1 MIAVLALMAMQGVLG
16 AFDTLYFH
24 EYRARLPAGGDR
36 TRPELLLHA
45 VRDFV
50 YAVLFCTLPF
60 VAWCGAWAWVLAS
73 LIAAEIA
80 ITMADFAIETRTRG
94 TAGVTA
100 GERITHGAMAIV
112 YGAMLG
118 RLAPELLAW
127 SDAATGFAAHDVALP
142 TALTTALALMG
153 VGVFASGVRD
163 LWAALGLPHGTFPY
177 ARRA

>member
-1 MIAVLALMAMQGVLG
+1 MLVQGLLG
-16 AFDTLYFH
+16 AFDTIYFH
-24 EYRARLPAGGDR
+24 EYRARLPAGGR
-36 TRPELLLHA
+36 RARPELLLHA

-60 VAWCGAWAWVLAS
+60 VAWRGAWAWALAL

-94 TAGVTA
+94 TDGVTA

-127 SDAATGFAAHDVALP
+127 SEAATGFVAHALP
-142 TALTTALALMG
+142 LPAVLTTTLALMG
-153 VGVFASGVRD
+153 VGVLASGLRD
-163 LWAALGLPHGTFPY
+163 LWAAL
-177 ARRA
+177 